1 MRDSSMN
8 KELNINNSLAIN
20 SSARPS
26 GALEFNGQIEI
37 KENEVL
43 KKKDENLIENDEI
56 INIKENNEIG
66 LSCYRYVIV
75 IIFFLL
81 NFINGMHWITFA
93 ACAAK
98 FGKFYHLSN
107 LGVDFLSM
115 IYMLVYIISSF
126 FCSYY
131 IDKISMKNGL
141 RLAAVLIFVGAG
153 FKIFL
158 NVHIAFAFVG
168 QFLASSLQ
176 PAILNSPAKLAATWF
191 DEKSRVLVTSIC
203 CLANTIGVMFGF
215 VIHTFVME
223 ENTVNPRI
231 FKRDFR
237 TYVIIEACISFGI
250 GLGFIIFF
258 KEKPEKPPSKSQEN
272 KDMGEKS
279 FCAFCDGLKEL
290 KQNKN
295 FIYLLISLSCVVGY
309 INMVATIFN
318 AYMALYKIS
327 DENASYTSAISN
339 VAGIIF
345 AIIVSRIIDKFK
357 LYKKSIIICNIIC
370 LISYAITIF
379 LMEFVKTKYLVYVSY
394 VGYTLII
401 GFAVPIYTSGM
412 DLVCEVTYGIGEST
426 SDGIIMIGNQ
436 IMGIVGII
444 INYLLRIYLK
454 KYKWLTNFF
463 GFILFLVSLYCLF
476 CAKEDLKR
484 KKEDEGNNNGEN
496 KLNFDIEND
505 KDKKLIEE

>member
-26 GALEFNGQIEI
+26 GVLEFNDKIEI
-37 KENEVL
+37 KENEAL
-43 KKKDENLIENDEI
+43 KKKDENLIEND
-56 INIKENNEIG
+56 EIG

-107 LGVDFLSM
+107 LEVDCLSM
-115 IYMLVYIISSF
+115 IYMGVYIISSF

-141 RLAAVLIFVGAG
+141 ILAAVLIFVGAV

-231 FKRDFR
+231 FKSDFR
-237 TYVIIEACISFGI
+237 TYVIIEAGISLGI

-272 KDMGEKS
+272 KDINKKP
-279 FCAFCDGLKEL
+279 FCDELKEL

-327 DENASYTSAISN
+327 DDNASYTSAISN

>member
-26 GALEFNGQIEI
+26 GVLEFNDKIEI
-37 KENEVL
+37 NENEAL
-43 KKKDENLIENDEI
+43 KKKDENLIEND
-56 INIKENNEIG
+56 EIG

-107 LGVDFLSM
+107 LGVDCLSM
-115 IYMLVYIISSF
+115 IYMGVYIISSF

-141 RLAAVLIFVGAG
+141 RLAALLIIVGAV

-231 FKRDFR
+231 FKSDFR
-237 TYVIIEACISFGI
+237 TYVIIEAGISLGI

-272 KDMGEKS
+272 KDINKKPFCGE
-279 FCAFCDGLKEL
+279 LKEL

-436 IMGIVGII
+436 IIGIVGII

>member
-1 MRDSSMN
+1 MK
-8 KELNINNSLAIN
+8 KELNPLFMSNINNSLAIN

-26 GALEFNGQIEI
+26 GVLEYNGKIGI
-37 KENEVL
+37 KENEAL

-107 LGVDFLSM
+107 LGVDCLSM
-115 IYMLVYIISSF
+115 IYMGVYIFSSF
-126 FCSYY
+126 FCSYF

-141 RLAAVLIFVGAG
+141 RLAALLIIVGAV

-272 KDMGEKS
+272 KDI
-279 FCAFCDGLKEL
+279 
-290 KQNKN
+290 

>member
-26 GALEFNGQIEI
+26 GVLEFNDKIEI
-37 KENEVL
+37 KENEAL

-107 LGVDFLSM
+107 LGVDCLSM
-115 IYMLVYIISSF
+115 IYMGVYIFSSF
-126 FCSYY
+126 FCSYF

-141 RLAAVLIFVGAG
+141 RLAALLIIVGAV
-153 FKIFL
+153 FKIFS

-250 GLGFIIFF
+250 GLGFFIFF

-272 KDMGEKS
+272 KDY
-279 FCAFCDGLKEL
+279 
-290 KQNKN
+290 N
-295 FIYLLISLSCVVGY
+295 F
-309 INMVATIFN
+309 
-318 AYMALYKIS
+318 
-327 DENASYTSAISN
+327 
-339 VAGIIF
+339 
-345 AIIVSRIIDKFK
+345 
-357 LYKKSIIICNIIC
+357 
-370 LISYAITIF
+370 
-379 LMEFVKTKYLVYVSY
+379 
-394 VGYTLII
+394 
-401 GFAVPIYTSGM
+401 
-412 DLVCEVTYGIGEST
+412 
-426 SDGIIMIGNQ
+426 
-436 IMGIVGII
+436 
-444 INYLLRIYLK
+444 
-454 KYKWLTNFF
+454 
-463 GFILFLVSLYCLF
+463 
-476 CAKEDLKR
+476 
-484 KKEDEGNNNGEN
+484 
-496 KLNFDIEND
+496 
-505 KDKKLIEE
+505 

>member
-26 GALEFNGQIEI
+26 GVLEFNDKIEI
-37 KENEVL
+37 KENEAL
-43 KKKDENLIENDEI
+43 KKKDENLIEND
-56 INIKENNEIG
+56 EIG

-107 LGVDFLSM
+107 FGVDCLSM
-115 IYMLVYIISSF
+115 IYMGVYIFSSL
-126 FCSYY
+126 FCSYF

-141 RLAAVLIFVGAG
+141 RLAALLIIVGAV

-272 KDMGEKS
+272 KDINKKP
-279 FCAFCDGLKEL
+279 FCDELKEL